1 MFRKPIFAVITISII
16 LILYCVL
23 LNTNAPRSLSYFI
36 FSISPF
42 LLVWLVYTVLRFGTY
57 TGKELDEEEWGY
69 QDKSKDELWVL

>member
-1 MFRKPIFAVITISII
+1 M
-16 LILYCVL
+16 ILYCVL